1 MDSNKNIIAAIS
13 LSAAIIVLWALFFSP
28 SPEDREKIKQKR
40 IDSVKSLD
48 APEIENSETNNL
60 LSRKE
65 ALNKDKRIV
74 FENDNVKGSISL
86 KGAIIDDLLFKNYNE
101 KLEGTKKV
109 VLLNPRNASNTY
121 YLETGWVTNNKN
133 IDLPNNKSKW
143 KVEGNTK
150 LSPGNDVK
158 LIWKN
163 AQGLAFEKIISID
176 NKFLFTVNQKIKNN
190 TNKIYNFYPYS
201 QIIRKNIP
209 KDIVN
214 FFILHEGPLGVFD
227 DQLVEKDYDDV
238 IDKKYSINAEK
249 GFLGITDKYWLTS
262 LIPEKNK
269 NFRADFEYSE
279 KFKISYI
286 ETEALE
292 AQPNNQISNKVDIVI
307 AAKEVD
313 VIDEYNEKL
322 GLSKFD
328 LVIDWGWFYWI
339 VKPLFFLNDYFFKL
353 AGNYGL
359 AIILITV
366 CLRLLFFPLNNY
378 AFRSMSRMKILQPEM
393 ARLKEVHKDDKMK
406 LQQAIMQLYK
416 KEGVNPVS
424 GCVPILI
431 SIPFFF
437 AIYKMLFVTI
447 EMRHQPF
454 FGWIKDLSEKDP
466 TSIFNLFGL
475 IPWAPPEFLIIGGL
489 PVLMGLTMWAQQ
501 KLNPAPQDDIQKKIF
516 MFFPVF
522 LTVIL
527 APFPSG
533 LVLYWTANNILTM
546 AQQYV
551 IMKRTTV
558 KTSQ

>member
-1 MDSNKNIIAAIS
+1 M
-13 LSAAIIVLWALFFSP
+13 
-28 SPEDREKIKQKR
+28 
-40 IDSVKSLD
+40 
-48 APEIENSETNNL
+48 
-60 LSRKE
+60 
-65 ALNKDKRIV
+65 
-74 FENDNVKGSISL
+74 
-86 KGAIIDDLLFKNYNE
+86 LFKNYNE

-109 VLLNPRNASNTY
+109 VLLNPRNASDTY

-143 KVEGNTK
+143 KVEGNAK

-158 LIWKN
+158 LVWKN
-163 AQGLAFEKIISID
+163 AQGLTFEKIISID

-209 KDIVN
+209 RDIVN

-269 NFRADFEYSE
+269 KFRADFEYSE

-292 AQPNNQISNKVDIVI
+292 AQPNKQISNKVDIVI

-353 AGNYGL
+353 AGNYGV

-366 CLRLLFFPLNNY
+366 CLRLVFFPLNNY

>member
-65 ALNKDKRIV
+65 ALNKDKRII

-163 AQGLAFEKIISID
+163 AQGLTFEKIISID

-209 KDIVN
+209 RDIVN

-292 AQPNNQISNKVDIVI
+292 VQPNKQISNKVDIVI

-353 AGNYGL
+353 AGNYGV

-366 CLRLLFFPLNNY
+366 CLRLVFFPLNNY